1 MSSFDVYSF
10 IYASGDFQFLLGEVR
25 ITHHKYTASLSNTQT
40 NKHSLLQSHTQTL
53 THAVSLSLSR
63 SLTAHTHSLSIWLTH
78 LVGGKN
84 KLWERSQCVTLSV
97 FLSICLFVYGIE
109 WTFIMS
115 FIVCWIVWEGCKC
128 AFVSSILFSSA
139 CFAFRLICPFFF
151 LPTFYMKITAVGHI
165 DMRSIFDAHFCKL
178 CLEKLHIF
186 LSKIPADP
194 FLKVYGLLLLCVDL
208 LSRNVY
214 ADVWR
219 YVGVNP
225 SLLPKASDRPS
236 RLRRRKRWRRK

>member
-25 ITHHKYTASLSNTQT
+25 ITHHKYTASFSNTQT

-63 SLTAHTHSLSIWLTH
+63 SLTAHTHTHSLSIWLTH

-151 LPTFYMKITAVGHI
+151 FRHSIWRLPQLVTLTWGVFLTHTFVNFVLRNY
-165 DMRSIFDAHFCKL
+165 IFF
-178 CLEKLHIF
+178 F
-186 LSKIPADP
+186 L
-194 FLKVYGLLLLCVDL
+194 
-208 LSRNVY
+208 R
-214 ADVWR
+214 
-219 YVGVNP
+219 
-225 SLLPKASDRPS
+225 SLLIHFLRFMDYFYYALIFWAEMFMLMSDVMLELILLYYQRQAIVH
-236 RLRRRKRWRRK
+236 LD

>member
-1 MSSFDVYSF
+1 MQSL
-10 IYASGDFQFLLGEVR
+10 FLSLAHLR
-25 ITHHKYTASLSNTQT
+25 RAHTHTLSLYLTHPFGRWE
-40 NKHSLLQSHTQTL
+40 KQTL
-53 THAVSLSLSR
+53 RKESVCNFVSLSF
-63 SLTAHTHSLSIWLTH
+63 H
-78 LVGGKN
+78 
-84 KLWERSQCVTLSV
+84 
-97 FLSICLFVYGIE
+97 LFVCVWHWMNVHYVFHRLLNCLGGMQMCICFVN
-109 WTFIMS
+109 TF
-115 FIVCWIVWEGCKC
+115 
-128 AFVSSILFSSA
+128 LFSLLCLSTD
-139 CFAFRLICPFFF
+139 LPLLF
-151 LPTFYMKITAVGHI
+151 LQTFYMKITAVGHI

-236 RLRRRKRWRRK
+236 RLRRRKRWRKKKYLKRVKHKTSFNFTQKNIKELSFTKVRFFRFDVGT